1 MKDDNR
7 KIFIKILFFV
17 LGVFINSFAI
27 VLITKGNLGTS
38 QISSI
43 PYVLSLIYENLTF
56 GTATFILNVVF
67 LLGQI
72 FILKGKIN
80 IKILLQLPASF
91 LLGYFINLNMVFL
104 DFVNP
109 DGFILKLICLLLG
122 CVILAFGISIEVAP
136 DIVKIPGEGIVFT
149 ISKEKNIKFGRVKVL
164 FDIILVLIALVISFV
179 SFHEIRGL
187 GLGTVISALLVGKMV
202 NVFDKYLN
210 AFYLKYLG

>member
-187 GLGTVISALLVGKMV
+187 GLGDRKSVV
-202 NVFDKYLN
+202 
-210 AFYLKYLG
+210 